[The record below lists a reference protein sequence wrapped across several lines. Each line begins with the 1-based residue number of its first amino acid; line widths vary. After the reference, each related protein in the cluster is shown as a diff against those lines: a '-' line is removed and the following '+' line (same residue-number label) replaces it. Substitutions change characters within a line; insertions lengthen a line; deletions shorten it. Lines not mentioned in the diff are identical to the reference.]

1 MDLHNRFQANWRSRF
16 SNQRAVLLAVSG
28 GVDSMVMAELFLR
41 SKLPFAVAHCNFQ
54 LRGEDADKDEVLVNE
69 WCAKNEVPFHNVR
82 FDTDAKVKEWKKGI
96 QETARILR
104 YEWLE
109 QIRKE
114 NNYSAI
120 ATAHHANDNAETL
133 LMNLFKGTGISGL
146 HGIQEVNGH
155 IIRPLLFAERNDIK
169 DYAQEQNVIY
179 REDASNASDKYLR
192 NAVRHKMIPL
202 AEELFSGAVSNL
214 NASIKRFAEAELLY
228 RKAVNKE
235 LKKLVDKRGND
246 IYISILKLK
255 RVEPLDTICYE
266 LFHPYGFTSAQVPH
280 IIELMDSDSGSYIAS
295 DTHRVIY
302 NRNFLIIAAIAE
314 EETDIIPV
322 TDIPTT
328 VTTANGVFKFSIKTI
343 PSVIPDDENIA
354 FIDHDKVEQPMLLR
368 RWKTGDYFYPLGMG
382 MKKKKLSKL
391 FKDDKVPIHEKE
403 RIWVLES
410 NKRIVWVAGM
420 RMDERFKLK
429 PTTKTV
435 LQVKF
440 TPA

>member
-1 MDLHNRFQANWRSRF
+1 MELNSRFIANWKLRF
-16 SNQRAVLLAVSG
+16 SDQRTVLLAVSG
-28 GVDSMVMAELFLR
+28 GVDSMVMASLFLEA
-41 SKLPFAVAHCNFQ
+41 KLPFAIAHCNFQ
-54 LRGEDADKDEVLVNE
+54 LRGEEANKDEALVKDWAE
-69 WCAKNEVPFHNVR
+69 QHGVPFHSIR
-82 FDTDAKVKEWKKGI
+82 FDTEAKMQEWKRGV

-109 QIRKE
+109 QIRQE
-114 NNYSAI
+114 NGYTSI

-133 LMNLFKGTGISGL
+133 LMNLFKGTGMSGL

-155 IIRPLLFAERNDIK
+155 IIRPLLFADRKEIK
-169 DYAQEQNVIY
+169 DFAAAQHVPF

-202 AEELFSGAVSNL
+202 AEELFSGAVANL
-214 NASIKRFAEAELLY
+214 NASIRRFAEAEQLY
-228 RKAVNKE
+228 RKAVDKE
-235 LKKLVDKRGND
+235 LTKLIDKRGND
-246 IYISILKLK
+246 IYIPIRKLIHCQ
-255 RVEPLDTICYE
+255 PLDTICYE
-266 LFHPYGFTSAQVPH
+266 LFHPYGFSSSQVPH
-280 IIELMDSDSGSYIAS
+280 IVELMSSDSGSYIAS
-295 DTHRVIY
+295 ETHRIIHD
-302 NRNFLIIAAIAE
+302 RNFLIVTTIAE
-314 EETDIIPV
+314 DTTDVIPV
-322 TDIPTT
+322 TEYPSTIE
-328 VTTANGVFKFSIKTI
+328 TANGVFKFSIKTT
-343 PSVIPDDENIA
+343 PSVIPDEDTIA
-354 FIDHDKVEQPMLLR
+354 FIDYDKVEQPLLLR

-391 FKDDKVPIHEKE
+391 FKDEKLPIHEKE

-440 TPA
+440 IPA